1 MNYMKDMQKM
11 QRPDLETGTV
21 IKTDG
26 AWASVITNKSKSCNE
41 CGKAQAGICGKSGA
55 GMVMSV
61 KNTAGA
67 KRGDTVELGLDKTI
81 HIKAYFFAF
90 IFPVAILF
98 VCAYSGSVISLSA
111 GINGLDVIAGFT
123 GLIISILYSFGKI
136 RQFDRT
142 SRLQITKVLSDP
154 PEYVSAISAEEMDYI
169 SAFNKA
175 VK

>member
-1 MNYMKDMQKM
+1 MKKV
-11 QRPDLETGTV
+11 QRTDLETGTV

-61 KNTAGA
+61 KNKAGA
-67 KRGDTVELGLDKTI
+67 KKGDTVELGLDKAT

-90 IFPVAILF
+90 ILPVVILF

-111 GINGLDVIAGFT
+111 DVKGLDVIAGFT
-123 GLIISILYSFGKI
+123 GLIISTLYSFGKI
-136 RQFDRT
+136 RSLDRT
-142 SRLQITKVLSDP
+142 SRLQITKVISDP
-154 PEYVSAISAEEMDYI
+154 PEYVSASSAEEMDYI

>member
-1 MNYMKDMQKM
+1 
-11 QRPDLETGTV
+11 
-21 IKTDG
+21 
-26 AWASVITNKSKSCNE
+26 
-41 CGKAQAGICGKSGA
+41 
-55 GMVMSV
+55 
-61 KNTAGA
+61 
-67 KRGDTVELGLDKTI
+67 
-81 HIKAYFFAF
+81 
-90 IFPVAILF
+90 VAILF

-136 RQFDRT
+136 RQLDRT

>member
-1 MNYMKDMQKM
+1 M

-26 AWASVITNKSKSCNE
+26 TWASVITNKSKSCNE

-61 KNTAGA
+61 KNSAGA
-67 KRGDTVELGLDKTI
+67 KRGDTVELGLDKTT

-90 IFPVAILF
+90 IFPVVTLF

-111 GINGLDVIAGFT
+111 DVKSLDVIAGFA

-136 RQFDRT
+136 RRLDRT
-142 SRLQITKVLSDP
+142 SRLQITKVISDP
-154 PEYVSAISAEEMDYI
+154 PEYVSATSAEEMDYI
-169 SAFNKA
+169 SAFNNA

>member
-1 MNYMKDMQKM
+1 MKV

-21 IKTDG
+21 IKTEG
-26 AWASVITNKSKSCNE
+26 VWASVITNKSKSCNE

-67 KRGDTVELGLDKTI
+67 NKGDTVELGLDKIT

-90 IFPVAILF
+90 IFPVVTLF
-98 VCAYSGSVISLSA
+98 VSAYLGSVISLSA
-111 GINGLDVIAGFT
+111 DVKSLDVIAGFT
-123 GLIISILYSFGKI
+123 GLIISILYSFRKI
-136 RQFDRT
+136 IRLDRT
-142 SRLQITKVLSDP
+142 SRLQITKILSDP

-175 VK
+175 AK